1 MIDSFLEIIH
11 KKRDGQ
17 VLTQREVDFLVK
29 GYTKG
34 AIPDYQF
41 SAFLMAIYFQGMN
54 FNEICNL
61 TKAMLYSGE
70 VLDLSDIKIPKVDKH
85 STGGVGDKVSLILA
99 PLVASCGVC
108 VPMISGRSLG
118 HTGGTLDKLESIP
131 GFRTD
136 LSLKDFKTQLKEIGV
151 AMIGQTEEIA
161 PADRK
166 IYGLRDVTA
175 TVDSIPLIAAS
186 IMSKKL
192 AEDLNGLV
200 IDVKFGSGAFMKE
213 YSKAKAL
220 ASTLVNV
227 GKNFGVKT
235 VGILTNMNNPLG
247 EYVGNSL
254 EVMETIECLKG
265 KGSKDLMNITLA
277 LGEMMLKIA
286 KTKDAKKL
294 LLKKIYNGE
303 ALNKFKEMIMSQ
315 GGDAGVINDYSK
327 LPIAKNR
334 IKYLAPKTGYIH
346 KIDTFNLGMLCT
358 KLGAGRLKKD
368 DCIDP
373 GCGFRIYR
381 KSGDFVKK
389 SEPLI
394 EIFSDD
400 KTKALEV
407 FKAIP
412 QIFLQRQ
419 KPVKKGRLIRELIN

>member
-41 SAFLMAIYFQGMN
+41 PAFLMAIYFQGMN

-136 LSLKDFKTQLKEIGV
+136 LSLKEFKTQLKEIGV
-151 AMIGQTEEIA
+151 AIIGQTEEIA

-200 IDVKFGSGAFMKE
+200 IDVKFGTGAFMKE

-315 GGDAGVINDYSK
+315 GGDARVINDYSK